1 MLITATSRV
10 TTLGLALLFA
20 IGMVSSG
27 FASQGGLTTI
37 DVPGASST
45 QAKGINPE
53 GDIVGEYSNATGTH
67 GFLLSKGNFTT
78 IDVPGAS
85 ITEAAA
91 INFKGDIVGTYFAS
105 GRHGFLLSKGN
116 FTTIDVPSA
125 SDTFANGITPEGD
138 IVGTYFQ
145 SCFPCSTHGFLLSN
159 GVF

>member
-85 ITEAAA
+85 RSEEHTSELQSRLHLVCRLLLE
-91 INFKGDIVGTYFAS
+91 KKKKS
-105 GRHGFLLSKGN
+105 LLSASTIP
-116 FTTIDVPSA
+116 FTTLRA
-125 SDTFANGITPEGD
+125 SRFHSLHLT
-138 IVGTYFQ
+138 
-145 SCFPCSTHGFLLSN
+145 
-159 GVF
+159 